1 MANFDDNPIKPNR
14 DVKRDFKL
22 AVNPPP
28 KPKQPEAPE
37 LAYKPPEPPGPG
49 LGSSGPTQER
59 GSSGERAGQDKQ
71 RRGTSRS
78 ADKSVG
84 RPSAEEARRLITEA
98 FNRRAK
104 DKDNENER

>member
-28 KPKQPEAPE
+28 KPKQPETPE
-37 LAYKPPEPPGPG
+37 LAYKPPEPAGPG
-49 LGSSGPTQER
+49 LGSSGPAQEH
-59 GSSGERAGQDKQ
+59 GSSGERAARDEH
-71 RRGTSRS
+71 RGGTNRS
-78 ADKSVG
+78 AGKSVG
-84 RPSAEEARRLITEA
+84 SLSAERARRLITEA

-104 DKDNENER
+104 DKDYGNER